1 MASHSL
7 MLLSFGEGM
16 LICRLAGVLSVAI
29 VAARICA
36 LH

>member
-7 MLLSFGEGM
+7 MLLSVGEGM
-16 LICRLAGVLSVAI
+16 LICRLAGVLNIAI
-29 VAARICA
+29 VAARVCA